1 MTLPRLSRPVR
12 RLLIA
17 ASIVLLMA
25 PAASACPACKAALA
39 SSDDGSGGDLV
50 SGFFWSILFMV
61 SMPFAITGAFGFS
74 IYRATRRGRIGQS
87 LRSDATGDPTAEP
100 RDQSPTG

>member
-1 MTLPRLSRPVR
+1 MWRFV
-12 RLLIA
+12 IA
-17 ASIVLLMA
+17 VSIVLLVA
-25 PAASACPACKAALA
+25 PLALACPACKAALA

-74 IYRATRRGRIGQS
+74 IYRATRHRRDGQS
-87 LRSDATGDPTAEP
+87 PGSNADANPTAVHDHE
-100 RDQSPTG
+100 SSTA